1 MVVVSILQSM
11 KHSILWIA
19 IVLNIAICSCRKD
32 SSGSRGCTNRQAYN
46 YDSTATIDD
55 GTCICLSNEYSG
67 QFLVKTSIYNLL
79 NYQPDSLNYVI
90 TMARLSPLNNIITLS
105 NFHNRS
111 NYTASFIVNEG
122 VIVFP
127 KQQFSDPGL
136 YILSAADGSYYGTP
150 YIDPA
155 ITLIGDTLTF
165 SYEYQEEV
173 AGTTVLKGA
182 SAVGVRI
189 H

>member
-1 MVVVSILQSM
+1 MTHRFLYIATVLYIL
-11 KHSILWIA
+11 
-19 IVLNIAICSCRKD
+19 ICSCQKD
-32 SSGSRGCTNRQAYN
+32 SSGIRGCTNKQAYN
-46 YDSTATIDD
+46 YDSTATIDN
-55 GTCICLSNEYSG
+55 GTCICLDSG
-67 QFLVKTSIYNLL
+67 YNGRFLVKTSIYNLL
-79 NYQPDSLNYVI
+79 TYQPDSLNYVV
-90 TMARLSPLNNIITLS
+90 TMGRLSPLNNIITLS

-150 YIDPA
+150 YLDPT

-165 SYEYQEEV
+165 NYEYQEDV
-173 AGTTVLKGA
+173 SGTTVLKGA

-189 H
+189 P